1 MKPILETASAVHPA
15 LQGVFEPGWDHST
28 DILVVLGKS
37 DPEFFSALV
46 DVGQRRV
53 IVMRA
58 KNSVEP
64 LPPEP
69 FPLASTPL
77 ELFQSILKF
86 SGENPTH
93 AAIRRQ
99 PGIELTRE
107 YLDELIQA
115 LRGAIS
121 TFGLFRRTI
130 EMHAPQWALQG
141 IENLPS
147 VASFPSL
154 EALKGAFE
162 GVPCVIVSPGPS
174 LDKNIELLK
183 ELNGRALV
191 MTCSH
196 ALRAIEEAGARAD
209 IVAVSDPKFTG
220 RHFKGSTSLSSSTLL
235 LDAVC
240 DPRNYEIPSARKFV
254 FASHESVDPWV
265 FGAMGESASLES
277 GGSVA
282 CVELS
287 TARLMGCNPIVM
299 MGQDLA
305 LTEGRYYAKLSIDGM
320 AYVEPTQ
327 DGKAFELIRPHFHEV
342 NDELTV
348 TRHKEEEMMTVPAWG
363 GGTVQTSSSLYTF
376 LQWFGAAANS
386 MEERVFNCTEGG
398 AFIEGMEHIPLKQF
412 LEAEELPAVD
422 IDSILAE
429 RAATADIDA
438 RRVMMIHAI
447 EEMLER
453 LGTCANEAR
462 DCGRLASLALKDAK
476 ALEELS
482 RSEKKLSEAIGP
494 LPALS
499 MLAQARIREA
509 QTRAE
514 KAKTLDVNLDAA
526 KDLFR
531 VVIEAS
537 DQLKQPLS
545 DALRMMKARIIHD
558 HAD

>member
-15 LQGVFEPGWDHST
+15 LQGVFEPGWDHSI

-37 DPEFFSALV
+37 EPEFFNALL
-46 DVGQRRV
+46 DVGQRRT

-58 KNSVEP
+58 KNSVDT

-69 FPLASTPL
+69 FLVAATPL
-77 ELFQSILKF
+77 ELFQSILTF
-86 SGENPTH
+86 PGENPTH
-93 AAIRRQ
+93 AAVRRQ
-99 PGIELTRE
+99 PGVELASE
-107 YLDELIQA
+107 YLDELIQT

-121 TFGLFRRTI
+121 TFGLFRRTV

-154 EALKGAFE
+154 ESLKGAFA
-162 GVPCVIVSPGPS
+162 GIPCAIVSPGPS

-183 ELNGRALV
+183 ELNGRMLV

-196 ALRAIEEAGARAD
+196 ALRAIEKAGARAD
-209 IVAVSDPKFTG
+209 IVAVADPKFTG
-220 RHFKGSTSLSSSTLL
+220 RHFKGSTSLSNSTLF
-235 LDAVC
+235 LDAVA

-265 FGAMGESASLES
+265 FGALGESALLET

-287 TARLMGCNPIVM
+287 TARLMGCNPIVII
-299 MGQDLA
+299 GQDLA

-320 AYVEPTQ
+320 AYIEPTK

-348 TRHKEEEMMTVPAWG
+348 TRHDAEEMMTVPAWD

-386 MEERVFNCTEGG
+386 MDERIYNCTEGG
-398 AFIEGMEHIPLKQF
+398 AFIDGMQHVPLKQF
-412 LEAEELPAVD
+412 LETEELPPID
-422 IDSILAE
+422 IESILEE
-429 RAATADIDA
+429 RAATADIEA
-438 RRVMMIHAI
+438 RRGMMILAM
-447 EEMLER
+447 EEMIER
-453 LGTCANEAR
+453 LSTCANEAR
-462 DCGRLASLALKDAK
+462 DCGRFASRALKDAK

-482 RSEKKLSEAIGP
+482 RSEKKLSEAIAP

-509 QTRAE
+509 QARAE

-531 VVIEAS
+531 VVIEAAER
-537 DQLKQPLS
+537 LKQPLS
-545 DALRMMKARIIHD
+545 EALRMMKA
-558 HAD
+558 